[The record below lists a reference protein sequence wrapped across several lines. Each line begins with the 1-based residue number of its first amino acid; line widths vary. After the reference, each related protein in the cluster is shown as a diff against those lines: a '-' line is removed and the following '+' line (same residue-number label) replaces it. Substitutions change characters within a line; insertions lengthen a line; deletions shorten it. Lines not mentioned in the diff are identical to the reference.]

1 MKKSHLWLALLL
13 CCTLIGS
20 KGGCGQN
27 SDDANLP
34 SSGHTGG
41 LSSGLIGSPRGGVSQ
56 ADYFAKLGL
65 GGNYGPHYNAFNS
78 YLGYT
83 NYSDAKNSELETSV
97 PLDFQQMKDAGFETV
112 RAYGDSA
119 KVWIA
124 MINEANAL
132 GLNVVYTVALCG
144 SDVAQNHCCLKGLAC
159 TGETFYQLLDFAKIQ
174 LAQIIDEVGVQNFE
188 QVVKLILVGN
198 EALVANAAGTENTDD
213 LINAIIA
220 IKALLT
226 AKGVALG
233 DGNGNGVDISTC
245 VQIGQMSLPAGQLLV
260 QEFTPGA
267 PVVENIYPFQFGDAP
282 TDLSHI
288 QQRVSVLHA
297 AYPSHPVML
306 GETGWP
312 TQGTYTD
319 SSNHTF
325 TGNLADALTYYQ
337 TLYPYLRSAHI
348 PTLIFEVYD
357 QPSKVTSDNTL
368 SDSEQNYGVFHTDN
382 TMKAPGNNVMLPNSQ
397 YVQKPAYDTAA
408 AGVFTFIG
416 VEHRDPNDNK
426 IITSFSPSA
435 ITITLTNPNGFT
447 LTRTYKPFAMKTALN
462 GEQMVW
468 ASLNLYQ
475 GSTAAI
481 SFTNDFSQNIACTN
495 TVATINLTPRP
506 NSPGAADFP
515 AFSGGLWTNV
525 DVSCPG
531 CSKVDWGHNVDI
543 NAQSIFLHPDFQQ

>member
-1 MKKSHLWLALLL
+1 MKKWQLWLVLLL
-13 CCTLIGS
+13 CCIVIGS
-20 KGGCGQN
+20 KGSCQKN
-27 SDDANLP
+27 SNDANP
-34 SSGHTGG
+34 QSGGSG
-41 LSSGLIGSPRGGVSQ
+41 SGSSSGLLGSPQGGVSQ
-56 ADYFAKLGL
+56 AEYFTKLGL

-78 YLGYT
+78 YQGYT

-124 MINEANAL
+124 MINEANLL

-144 SDVAQNHCCLKGLAC
+144 SDIDDPNHCCLKGVTC
-159 TGETFYQLLDFAKIQ
+159 TGARFYDLLDFAKVQ
-174 LAQIIDEVGVQNFE
+174 LTQIIDEVGVQNF
-188 QVVKLILVGN
+188 QKAVKLILVGN
-198 EALVANAAGTENTDD
+198 EALVANAAHHENTDD

-245 VQIGQMSLPAGQLLV
+245 VQIGQMSSAAGQLLV
-260 QEFTPGA
+260 PEFTPGA

-282 TDLSHI
+282 TDLSLI
-288 QQRVSVLHA
+288 QQRASMLHT
-297 AYPSHPVML
+297 AYPTHPFML

-325 TGNLADALTYYQ
+325 TGNLADAEKYYQ
-337 TLYPYLRSAHI
+337 TLYPYLRSAQI

-368 SDSEQNYGVFHTDN
+368 SDSEQNYGVFHTNN
-382 TMKAPGNNVMLPNSQ
+382 TMKDPGNNVMFPNSQ
-397 YVQKPAYDTAA
+397 YVQKPIYDTTA

-416 VEHRDPNDNK
+416 LENRDPNDNK
-426 IITSFSPSA
+426 IITSFSPSL
-435 ITITLTNPNGFT
+435 ITITLTNPNGFI
-447 LTRTYKPFAMKTALN
+447 LTRTYKPFAMKTPLN

-481 SFTNDFSQNIACTN
+481 SFTNDTGHLVACTN
-495 TVATINLTPRP
+495 TVASINLTPRP
-506 NSPGAADFP
+506 NPPGADFP
-515 AFSGGLWTNV
+515 AFSGGLWTYTGV
-525 DVSCPG
+525 TCPG
-531 CSKVDWGHNVDI
+531 CSLVEWGDNSAI
-543 NAQSIFLHPDFQQ
+543 NAQNIFLHPDYP

>member
-1 MKKSHLWLALLL
+1 MKKSLLWLIPLL
-13 CCTLIGS
+13 CFTLIGS
-20 KGGCGQN
+20 KGGCGKT
-27 SDDANLP
+27 SDEANIQSPTP
-34 SSGHTGG
+34 SA
-41 LSSGLIGSPRGGVSQ
+41 SGLLQSPLRGVSQ

-65 GGNYGPHYNAFNS
+65 GGNYGPHYNAFDS
-78 YLGYT
+78 YQGYI

-97 PLDFQQMKDAGFETV
+97 PLDFQQMREAGFETV

-132 GLNVVYTVALCG
+132 NLNLVYTVALCG
-144 SDVAQNHCCLKGLAC
+144 SDIDDPNHCCLKGLNC
-159 TGETFYQLLDFAKIQ
+159 TGAKFYDLLDFAKIQ
-174 LAQIIDEVGVQNFE
+174 LGQIIDEVGVQNF
-188 QVVKLILVGN
+188 QKAVKLILVGN
-198 EALVANAAGTENTDD
+198 EALVANGAGHENTDD

-282 TDLSHI
+282 TDLSRI
-288 QQRVSVLHA
+288 QQRVAMLHT
-297 AYPSHPVML
+297 AYPTHPVMI

-319 SSNHTF
+319 SANHTF
-325 TGNLADALTYYQ
+325 TGNLADAQQYYKV
-337 TLYPYLRSAHI
+337 LYPYLRSAQI

-368 SDSEQNYGVFHTDN
+368 SNSEQNYGVFHINN
-382 TMKAPGNNVMLPNSQ
+382 TMKNPGDNVMFPNAQ
-397 YVQKPAYDTAA
+397 YVQKPIYDTSA

-416 VEHRDPNDNK
+416 VEHRDPNNNNL
-426 IITSFSPSA
+426 ITSFSPSA
-435 ITITLTNPNGFT
+435 VAITLTNPNGFT

-468 ASLNLYQ
+468 PSVNLYQ

-481 SFTNDFSQNIACTN
+481 AFTNDFSQNIACTN
-495 TVATINLTPRP
+495 TVASINLTPRP
-506 NSPGAADFP
+506 NPPGADFP
-515 AFSGGLWTNV
+515 AFSGGLWANTGV
-525 DVSCPG
+525 TCPG
-531 CSKVDWGHNVDI
+531 CSKVDWGNNIGI
-543 NAQSIFLHPDFQQ
+543 NAQNIFLHPDFQQ